1 MTNIQQQEGVTVV
14 EVGTEYDSLDVAKI
28 NEFGG
33 DLLSAVAQA
42 EPPHVLLDLRAT
54 TFIGSSFLGLLI
66 RAWKRLRDRH
76 GTLAL
81 CHVNDVCGEVLRAS
95 KLDMIWQIFPDRDAA
110 IRHLHQKA

>member
-1 MTNIQQQEGVTVV
+1 MTKIENQEGITVV
-14 EVGTEYDSLDVAKI
+14 EVGTAYDSLDVAKI
-28 NEFGG
+28 NEFGSE
-33 DLLSAVAQA
+33 LLSAIAQA
-42 EPPHVLLDLRAT
+42 EPPKILLDLRAT

-95 KLDMIWQIFPDRDAA
+95 KLDMIWQVFPDRDAA
-110 IRHLHQKA
+110 IWHLHQSK

>member
-1 MTNIQQQEGVTVV
+1 MANVQKQEGITVV
-14 EVGTEYDSLDVAKI
+14 EVGEQYDSLDVARI

-33 DLLSAVAQA
+33 ELLSAVAEA
-42 EPPHVLLDLRAT
+42 DPPKVLLDLRST

-81 CHVNDVCGEVLRAS
+81 CHVNDICGEVLRAS
-95 KLDMIWQIFPDRDAA
+95 KLDMIWQMFPDREAA
-110 IRHLHQKA
+110 IRQLHKEK